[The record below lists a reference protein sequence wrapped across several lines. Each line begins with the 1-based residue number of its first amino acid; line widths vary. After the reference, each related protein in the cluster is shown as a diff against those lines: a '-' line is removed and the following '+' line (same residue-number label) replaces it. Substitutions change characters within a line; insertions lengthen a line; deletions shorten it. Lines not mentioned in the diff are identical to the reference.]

1 MIVVFEVHNL
11 KLKLLPT
18 FMTNFGCPYNDL
30 VICRSLVICKN
41 STDYLSSTNYAALKE
56 LTLVV
61 RVSGV
66 PGSPKRTRRRL
77 SGIPWSKKKF
87 FFFSKCLMESRL
99 APLHLKVG
107 SGID

>member
-1 MIVVFEVHNL
+1 MIN
-11 KLKLLPT
+11 
-18 FMTNFGCPYNDL
+18 NFGCPYNDL
-30 VICRSLVICKN
+30 VICKN
-41 STDYLSSTNYAALKE
+41 STDYLASTNYAALKE

-87 FFFSKCLMESRL
+87 FFFFKMFNG
-99 APLHLKVG
+99 K
-107 SGID
+107 